1 MKLPLTFV
9 YNSGDDNNMKERRRK
24 KNACYFINFDV
35 NFACLVFYIIVVN
48 LPGPIENE
56 NGFFLYLIKLA
67 PG

>member
-48 LPGPIENE
+48 LPGPI
-56 NGFFLYLIKLA
+56 
-67 PG
+67 